1 MKPNSI
7 TLLAASLAT
16 FLTPAMAGPSSL
28 SLSEATARALERHP
42 SLQIFDADR
51 RLADA
56 KILSALARPNPE
68 LEFETEDVL
77 GSGEYEGFQS
87 AVYNLGLS
95 QLLELGGKR
104 RLRTEIATSA
114 RDAEDLRFEA
124 ARREVMLETTRRFVA
139 VVAAQDAEGSA
150 RQNLEIAT
158 ETVESVKGLQ
168 EGGRGS
174 AIDVGQSEI
183 GLREAE
189 LQLKSAQSRTTL
201 ARQQLASMWRDTKPD
216 FDRVAGRLAEPRK
229 STPSAES
236 LQETLDQHPEMALAR
251 SGIATA
257 RRELDLQE
265 RLRKP
270 DVNVGLSWRRDTTVD
285 DNAVVFNVSLP
296 LPLWNRNEGG
306 IAEAEAEIARTEAL
320 VEQARQQLS
329 LNLASALTRLEIAR
343 DQYRLITDGM
353 LPAAEKHHETV
364 AEGYR
369 LGRISY
375 LELLEARRALTAV
388 RGQRI
393 EALSAYHEARVE
405 IETLSGKSL

>member
-1 MKPNSI
+1 MKPNRILSI
-7 TLLAASLAT
+7 AATVAIGLSA
-16 FLTPAMAGPSSL
+16 AWAGESTL
-28 SLSEATARALERHP
+28 SLNEAGARALEKHP

-56 KILSALARPNPE
+56 KVLSALARPNPE

-77 GSGEYEGFQS
+77 GTGEYEGFQS

-104 RLRTEIATSA
+104 QLRAEVARSA
-114 RDAEDLRFEA
+114 REAEELRFEA
-124 ARREVMLETTRRFVA
+124 ARREVLLETTRRFVA
-139 VVAAQDAEGSA
+139 TLAAQDAEETA
-150 RQNLEIAT
+150 KQNLTIAK
-158 ETVESVKGLQ
+158 ETVASVKGLQ

-174 AIDVGQSEI
+174 AIDVGQSEL

-189 LQLKSAQSRTTL
+189 LQLKTAKSRTTL

-216 FDRVAGRLAEPRK
+216 FDRVTGHLGEPRK
-229 STPSAES
+229 SIPASDS
-236 LQETLDQHPEMALAR
+236 LQETLDAHPEVALAR

-257 RRELDLQE
+257 RRELDLQQ
-265 RLRKP
+265 RLRQP
-270 DVNVGLSWRRDTTVD
+270 DVNVGLAWRRDTTVD

-296 LPLWNRNEGG
+296 LPFWNRNEGG
-306 IAEAEAEIARTEAL
+306 IAEAEAEVARTEAL
-320 VEQARQQLS
+320 VDQAHQQLS
-329 LNLASALTRLEIAR
+329 LSLAEALTRLETAR
-343 DQYRLITDGM
+343 DQYRLIADAM

-364 AEGYR
+364 SEGYR

-375 LELLEARRALTAV
+375 LDLLEARRALTAV
-388 RGQRI
+388 RAQRI

-405 IETLSGKSL
+405 IETLTGKPL